1 MIRTVQQYNQLSIA
15 ACEELALRMG
25 YVSPSEALRHACEW
39 AEDTE
44 ENSKPEDVEHAPFED
59 WMIKYL

>member
-15 ACEELALRMG
+15 TREELALRMG

-39 AEDTE
+39 AEEVED
-44 ENSKPEDVEHAPFED
+44 NSKPEHAQFED